1 LSKLEPLFEDQ
12 EKRMPSTNQVQ
23 KALPALSDVLP
34 ERRDLFY
41 GGAWHKPLGGYVETI
56 SPGTG
61 ESLGQVAEA
70 NREDVDAA
78 VKAAHAGFKEWR
90 NTKPFEKSA
99 YMRRFADVIRNN
111 AQEFALLDAANCGNP
126 VTPMLKDA
134 YDGAQYVDFFAGLT
148 TEVKGTVTPMGP
160 GVVNMTVHEPLGV
173 CARIL
178 AYNHPLMFLAIK
190 IGAPIAAGNSVI
202 IKPPPQAPLSALR
215 LFELA
220 GDIFPPG
227 VLNLVTGGLESGVAL
242 TGHPLVP
249 SVSLVGSVPSGVA
262 VAKTAADRLKH
273 VGLELGGKNA
283 LIVYPDAD
291 LDKAVEGAVKGMNFL
306 WCGQSCGS
314 TSRLF
319 LHDSIYDEVLPR
331 VLEGIKRHKPGL
343 PTDPATT
350 MGALISK
357 AQRDKVQRYVEIAK
371 ADGARLVMGG
381 SIPDAPELAG
391 GFYFEPTVFVD
402 VKPEMRIAKEEVFGP
417 ILSVLRWSDEEAMF
431 AAVNDVEYGLTGSIW
446 TTSLAT
452 AHRASSRVESGYI
465 WVNGAGPHHVSVP
478 FGGYKMSGLGRE
490 EYIGELFHFTETK
503 NIHITL

>member
-1 LSKLEPLFEDQ
+1 MASFDLA
-12 EKRMPSTNQVQ
+12 QVSVPALAA
-23 KALPALSDVLP
+23 ALPQK
-34 ERRDLFY
+34 RDLFY
-41 GGAWHKPLGGYVETI
+41 GGAWHVPQGGYTDTI

-61 ESLGQVAEA
+61 ELLGPVAEA
-70 NREDVDAA
+70 SRADVDAA
-78 VKAAHAGFKEWR
+78 VAAAHEGFLAWR
-90 NTKPFEKSA
+90 ETKPFERTT
-99 YMRRFADVIRNN
+99 YLRRFAQAMRDH
-111 AQEFALLDAANCGNP
+111 ADELALLDAANCGNP
-126 VTPMLKDA
+126 VTPMLKDV
-134 YDGAQYVDFFAGLT
+134 YDGAQYIDFFAGLT
-148 TEVKGTVTPMGP
+148 TEVKGVVTPMGP

-202 IKPPPQAPLSALR
+202 IKPPPQAPLSAFR
-215 LFELA
+215 LFEIA

-227 VLNLVTGGLESGVAL
+227 VLNLITGGLECGKAL
-242 TGHPLVP
+242 VDHPKVP

-262 VAKTAADRLKH
+262 VAKGAAERLKH

-291 LDKAVEGAVKGMNFL
+291 LNKAINGAINGMNFL

-319 LHDSIYDEVLPR
+319 LHESIYDR
-331 VLEGIKRHKPGL
+331 VLEGVLAGIGRHKPGL
-343 PTDPATT
+343 PTDADTT

-357 AQRDKVQRYVEIAK
+357 AQQDKALNYIQIAK
-371 ADGARLVMGG
+371 DEGAKLVFGG
-381 SIPDAPELAG
+381 NVPDDPALAG
-391 GFYFEPTVFVD
+391 GFYVNPTVFVD
-402 VKPEMRIAKEEVFGP
+402 VTPDMRIAKEEVFGP
-417 ILSVLRWSDEEAMF
+417 VLSVLRWSDEEELF
-431 AAVNDVEYGLTGSIW
+431 AAVNGVDYGLTGSVW

-452 AHRASSRVESGYI
+452 AHRAAARIESGYI
-465 WVNGAGPHHVSVP
+465 WVNGAGPHYLSVP

-490 EYIGELFHFTETK
+490 ECIDELFHFTETK